1 MINQE
6 ALDLIVEFEGFV
18 PNWYK
23 DPVGIWTVC
32 YGHTDAAGSPLYK
45 DTKGKK
51 FSISEG
57 RAILAKDLESYEAA
71 VRRQF
76 KGVVLNE
83 NQFGALV
90 SFCYNLGEGNLS
102 KSTLRR
108 KILNKDVLGAA
119 DEFLKWNKAGGKT
132 LPGLVRRRKAE
143 RALFLKPVSQTSK
156 DTNLPINPGSH
167 STAPQESQGPQKNI
181 LVLILEILRKIFA

>member
-1 MINQE
+1 MINQ
-6 ALDLIVEFEGFV
+6 ASLDLIIEFEGFV

-32 YGHTDAAGSPLYK
+32 YGHTDAAGTPFYK

-51 FSISEG
+51 FSVSEG
-57 RAILAKDLESYEAA
+57 RAILAKDLKSYEAA

-83 NQFGALV
+83 NQYGALV

-102 KSTLRR
+102 KSTLR
-108 KILNKDVLGAA
+108 KKVLAKDFLGAA
-119 DEFLKWNKAGGKT
+119 DEFLKWNKAGGKV
-132 LPGLVRRRKAE
+132 LAGLTRRRKAE
-143 RALFLKPVSQTSK
+143 RALFLLS
-156 DTNLPINPGSH
+156 
-167 STAPQESQGPQKNI
+167 STAKPQAPASGTADPVKPSGGQNI
-181 LVLILEILRKIFA
+181 LSLILEILRKLFS